1 MNLFVRIGDYSKQF
15 FLVVLFFLS
24 IFLSPYSRTNSCSST
39 ETQDQSLLVQNASRV
54 FFILSLVSIHLMVDP
69 VY

>member
-24 IFLSPYSRTNSCSST
+24 IFSVYRPIQEQILATLQKHRTSHY
-39 ETQDQSLLVQNASRV
+39 L
-54 FFILSLVSIHLMVDP
+54 
-69 VY
+69 